1 MKEFN
6 FINQHSIKT
15 VNAELIKAQ
24 RWLEKSFD
32 NKYRLY
38 YRERGQELGRL
49 INVYRNKEQAF
60 KVASKIVNKWYY
72 EHGQERLSEIR
83 KEIEK

>member
-24 RWLEKSFD
+24 RWLEKGFD
-32 NKYRLY
+32 GKYRLH

-49 INVYRNKEQAF
+49 INVYRNKEVAF
-60 KVASKIVNKWYY
+60 KVASQIVTKWYH
-72 EHGQERLSEIR
+72 EHNQKRLAQIR
-83 KEIEK
+83 KEIE